1 MPLMALDRPPEIGA
15 WCDGEAGRLLVV
27 AVDPRAV
34 QRTLRAAAPWIVAA
48 AGCPALLSVCRRPW
62 WWALGSTGT
71 AAVPLLS
78 DRDVAT
84 VGRAALAHA
93 VSRMPELDGLEL
105 LCTVG
110 PLDRALDHL
119 LDDGRFGTVVI
130 GPARGR
136 RAAERLCRHVERRGV
151 FAETLAFSAR
161 EE

>member
-15 WCDGEAGRLLVV
+15 WYDGEAGRLLVV

-34 QRTLRAAAPWIVAA
+34 QRTLRAAAPRIVAA

-78 DRDVAT
+78 DHDVAT

-110 PLDRALDHL
+110 PLERALDQL
-119 LDDGRFGTVVI
+119 LCDDGRFSAVLFG
-130 GPARGR
+130 ASRGR
-136 RAAERLCRHVERRGV
+136 RAAERLCRQAERRGV
-151 FAETLAFSAR
+151 LAERLACGA
-161 EE
+161 

>member
-1 MPLMALDRPPEIGA
+1 MPLMALDRPPEIGV
-15 WCDGEAGRLLVV
+15 WDDGEAGRLLVV

-34 QRTLRAAAPWIVAA
+34 QRTLRAAAPRIAA
-48 AGCPALLSVCRRPW
+48 AGRPALLSVCRRPW

-110 PLDRALDHL
+110 PLDRALDQL
-119 LDDGRFGTVVI
+119 LDDGRFSSVVV
-130 GPARGR
+130 GGARRR
-136 RAAERLCRHVERRGV
+136 RAADRLCRRAERHGV
-151 FAETLAFSAR
+151 PAERLAVRA
-161 EE
+161 